1 MRVHFF
7 QPNQFNRTERK
18 TNPFFDPI
26 VTVCERECIPY
37 RVFCAERHR
46 SESGYGAKWG
56 NSWIL
61 FLAEVLALRCV
72 KWFKV
77 SPQRSYRVWGW
88 MANLL
93 TFGYYRADI
102 CITVAGMH
110 LEILQGVAPK
120 ARLVDLQHGI
130 ICMTHTG
137 YFGDGG
143 VLLPI
148 LAQNRQREF
157 WLYGEGYRQSFLKNP
172 ANAAVLKG
180 RLHIIGDVLGC
191 QRDACLYGEGRPV
204 GTKDALVFSLQFTN
218 SLSQAQMATLSADM
232 VQVLERVEAEGLHR
246 RYQVLL
252 KHHPRY
258 AGCFDLTGL
267 YRRFPWAKETMQQTQ
282 DLIRRA
288 AYHLTAYSTT
298 AFEYAAA
305 GVPTLFFWDDELNP
319 EGRTI
324 FLEEYAYPLGAAWKT
339 MTSALDSPEEAR
351 RQAETVKAWYRRFY
365 ASFDEE
371 QCLRLLTGV
380 R

>member
-7 QPNQFNRTERK
+7 QPAQFNRSADK
-18 TNPFFDPI
+18 TNPFFNPI
-26 VTVCERECIPY
+26 IRVCERERIPY

-56 NSWIL
+56 NSWFL

-88 MANLL
+88 MVNLL
-93 TFGYYRADI
+93 TFGHYRADI

-137 YFGDGG
+137 YFGNGG
-143 VLLPI
+143 VLLPV

-157 WLYGEGYRQSFLKNP
+157 WLYGEGYRQSFLMNP
-172 ANAAVLKG
+172 VNAAVLKG
-180 RLHIIGDVLGC
+180 RLQIIGDLLGC
-191 QRDACLYGEGRPV
+191 QRDTSLRGDDLV

-218 SLSQAQMATLSADM
+218 SLSQAQMAALSADM
-232 VQVLERVEAEGLHR
+232 VQVLERMEAEGLHR

-258 AGCFDLTGL
+258 AGCFDLTAL
-267 YRRFPWAKETMQQTQ
+267 YRRFPWAKETTQQTP

-298 AFEYAAA
+298 AFEYAAV
-305 GVPTLFFWDDELNP
+305 GVPTFFFWDDELNP

-324 FLEEYAYPLGAAWKT
+324 FIKEYAYPLSASWET
-339 MTSALDSPEEAR
+339 MRSALDSPEEAK
-351 RQAETVKAWYRRFY
+351 RQAEQVRAWYRRFY
-365 ASFDEE
+365 MPFDEE
-371 QCLRLLTGV
+371 HCLCLLQNA